1 MNVFQ
6 LFFWSHRLLIVGPAI
21 ETEPHQHH
29 ASQFALGLGGPVV
42 FRNLDS
48 GQRIEGDFA
57 WIQPDTPHA
66 LCASAAPCCLLYTDA
81 ESRECASAC
90 AWFGHQPFVHAKLPE
105 ALSAARQFIVGSQ
118 LDVNSASA
126 FVEALPWYQG
136 APDSRPL
143 DIRLQR
149 ALAYLDQNLEGDVSI
164 GAVAAAS
171 AASESWLSHAF
182 TDVIGIPVRRFVL
195 WARLRAAIIIA
206 REGGT
211 LTDAAATAGFSDAAH
226 FTRVFREAFGITPSL
241 LFGRHAPVVIHV
253 ME

>member
-42 FRNLDS
+42 FRNLDN

-66 LCASAAPCCLLYTDA
+66 LCASLAPCCLLYTDA
-81 ESRECASAC
+81 ESRECANAC
-90 AWFGHQPFVHAKLPE
+90 SWFGHQPFVHARLPVE
-105 ALSAARQFIVGSQ
+105 LEAARTLILCRQV
-118 LDVNSASA
+118 DVNSAQA
-126 FVEALPWYQG
+126 FVKALPWYQR
-136 APDSRPL
+136 ASDSRSL
-143 DIRLQR
+143 DARLQR
-149 ALAYLDQNLEGDVSI
+149 ALVYIHQNIEGDVSI

-182 TDVIGIPVRRFVL
+182 PDLIGIPMRRFVL
-195 WARLRAAIIIA
+195 WARLRAAVIIA
-206 REGGT
+206 RDGGT
-211 LTDAAATAGFSDAAH
+211 LTEAASTAGFSDAAH
-226 FTRVFREAFGITPSL
+226 FTRVFREAFGITPSMM
-241 LFGRHAPVVIHV
+241 FRRNAPVVIHL